1 MNGKI
6 LQQNR
11 PDDDVGDTREI
22 CRQFTLEVS
31 RTTGSEVHV
40 CIATRVNDTFAA
52 SCKCNSCDNT
62 FLRQMIP
69 TLGTSVSIVAAPDPY
84 WRQQVVFWI
93 YCICQ
98 VVFSF
103 ATLLISFN
111 FRNSQLY
118 LKSSWDSECN

>member
-1 MNGKI
+1 MSIFSYLFSCFYMNGKI

-40 CIATRVNDTFAA
+40 CIATHANDTLVA
-52 SCKCNSCDNT
+52 SGKCNSCDNT
-62 FLRQMIP
+62 FLRQVIP

-84 WRQQVVFWI
+84 WRQQIVFWI

-98 VVFSF
+98 IVFSF

-111 FRNSQLY
+111 
-118 LKSSWDSECN
+118 LKCS